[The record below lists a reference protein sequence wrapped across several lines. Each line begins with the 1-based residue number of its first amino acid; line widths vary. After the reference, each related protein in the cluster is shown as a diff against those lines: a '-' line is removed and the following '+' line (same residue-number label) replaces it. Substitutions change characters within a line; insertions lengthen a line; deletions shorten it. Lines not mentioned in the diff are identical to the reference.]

1 MYAQVNGVKLYFD
14 VDGKEL
20 EPSGSEMKRKPV
32 CFILHGG
39 PGDDHT
45 SYKPALDPLTKYMQL
60 VYIDF
65 RGSGRS
71 DCPDGSTF
79 TVKQNVLDIE
89 ALRAY
94 LGLEKIII
102 FGQSYGG
109 IVAQAYGIAYPQNT
123 SALILLTTA
132 SNHRAFEKA
141 REELKKRGSPE
152 QIAMAEKYLWPGK
165 FPDNETYFAY
175 YKLFANMYTLKPVNI
190 PAFNEATGRAKLS
203 YKALNRGFGGDL
215 QTFDFDKDLHKISC
229 PCLLIGGRQDWV
241 TPIACTRE
249 MSTLI
254 PDCETVIIEDSSHI
268 VLEDQ
273 YEKTMEAII
282 NFVSARLAAG
292 SNAKTVLRHVKNEL

>member
-1 MYAQVNGVKLYFD
+1 MYARVNGIKLFFD

-20 EPSGSEMKRKPV
+20 EPEGNAMKRKPV

-39 PGDDHT
+39 PGDDHS

-71 DCPDGSTF
+71 DYPDDSTY

-89 ALRAY
+89 ALRIY
-94 LGLEKIII
+94 LGLERIAV

-109 IVAQAYGIAYPQNT
+109 IVAQAYGIAYPQSA
-123 SALILLTTA
+123 SALMLLTTT
-132 SNHRAFEKA
+132 SNHRAFERA
-141 REELKKRGSPE
+141 REELKKRGSPD

-165 FPDNETYFAY
+165 FPDNETYLAY

-190 PAFNEATGRAKLS
+190 PAFNEAMGRAVLS

-215 QTFDFDKDLHKISC
+215 QSFDFDKELCKISC

-241 TPIACTRE
+241 TPIACTQE
-249 MSTLI
+249 MSVLI
-254 PDCETVIIEDSSHI
+254 PDCRTVIIEDSSHI
-268 VLEDQ
+268 VLGDQ

-282 NFVSARLAAG
+282 NFVSERLYCG
-292 SNAKTVLRHVKNEL
+292 NLT